1 MSIVIGTAAP
11 TFTRNAT
18 YYQPAGNSFAP
29 AAVFGVVFNILP
41 PADHKALQGAV
52 MTGEVGLSEALD
64 RVVAGWGKALD
75 DSGKELPGSGLR
87 DEHGNDVPYSHEER
101 KATELVFP
109 GFEQSIAIA
118 YFDAHD
124 FHQRGAALAAAKNS
138 KAPSSTTTG

>member
-18 YYQPAGNSFAP
+18 YYQPAGASFAP
-29 AAVFGVVFNILP
+29 AAVFGVQFKVLAP
-41 PADHKALQGAV
+41 HDHKALQYAV
-52 MTGEVGLSEALD
+52 IKGDVGLSEALD
-64 RVVAGWGKALD
+64 RVVDGWGKALD
-75 DSGKELPGSGLR
+75 ESGQEVPGSGLR

-109 GFEQSIAIA
+109 GFEQAIGIA

>member
-1 MSIVIGTAAP
+1 MAIVIATAAP

-18 YYQPAGNSFAP
+18 YYQPAGSSFAP
-29 AAVFGVVFNILP
+29 AAVFGVQFKVLP
-41 PADHKALQGAV
+41 PNVHKALQDAV
-52 MTGEVGLSEALD
+52 IKGEVGLSEALD

-75 DSGKELPGSGLR
+75 ESGKELPGSGLR
-87 DEHGNDVPYSHEER
+87 DEQGNDVAYSHDER

-109 GFEQSIAIA
+109 GFEQAIGIA

-124 FHQRGAALAAAKNS
+124 YHQRGAALAAAKNS